1 MTRGF
6 VWFLSLWAR
15 ECSPLSSMLLTTS
28 LYKVPTP
35 TYISNEPRGSDLPVS
50 SMNICKKWKLYNQKA
65 PNWAY
70 TPNTVC
76 RCVFFRHLILS
87 SSSLPA
93 FDLSQ
98 HQDLFKWVSS
108 LHQVWGQIMAPLLY
122 LCSSGNP
129 PLPERM
135 FRAALKVSPRL
146 GNKLWH
152 LWVRDV
158 VQMHIF

>member
-76 RCVFFRHLILS
+76 RCVFFGQTAVKKIFFLIICHCFKVRFHSHLKI
-87 SSSLPA
+87 
-93 FDLSQ
+93 
-98 HQDLFKWVSS
+98 
-108 LHQVWGQIMAPLLY
+108 WGLLGEIADSRAGGGEPGTFRCAP
-122 LCSSGNP
+122 
-129 PLPERM
+129 
-135 FRAALKVSPRL
+135 K
-146 GNKLWH
+146 
-152 LWVRDV
+152 
-158 VQMHIF
+158 